1 MEKIIVTFTSY
12 PERIWTVNKVLDSI
26 IKQTILPYKII
37 LYLSSTEF
45 LNFGSIPDFEQYKK
59 YGFEIHWYEENLKS
73 HKKWFYAF
81 QEYSNDLIVT
91 IDDDI
96 IYQDTMLETLL
107 KYHERFPECVIARNA
122 KLITCN
128 EEGYPAPYEKW
139 CCWCNEYVGVPRM
152 DLMAIGNGGI
162 LYPKN
167 FHSNIELYHK
177 EKFMEIC
184 GHADDIWM
192 KIMEVYCEISV
203 VLAEK
208 FWTDTVLME
217 HQKKCL
223 YENYNKDGGNDR
235 QLRAVFKEYPYT
247 YQKKKLAECI
257 FLVDKI
263 FYGEKEVIE
272 GNGMEKVLEELKK
285 KIEDC
290 GEILVYGAG
299 ELGNRIFYLFE
310 KPFVNIIK
318 AFVVNQLK
326 DNVDMIENLPVKD
339 YRDYIHGNE
348 KIVIAL
354 LDDNEVLKVC
364 SNLIKEGIH
373 SDRIIILKSFE
384 KRAIMHKIQIP
395 FQSGRYWQ
403 KRYAKGGNSGSGS
416 YGRLA
421 DFKAEVINKFVKENA
436 IKEVIEWGCGD
447 GNQLKLAQYPIYIG
461 YNVSQKSIELCK
473 KIFSE
478 DNTKS
483 FFCCADS
490 DFNCMIKGDLA
501 LSLDVI
507 YHLLEDEIYE
517 QYMRR
522 LFSSSKKYVCIYSS
536 NFEQKFTV
544 HVKHRKF
551 TDWIDKNKKGQ
562 WKLLKIIYNRYPYE
576 ENSPDDTSWSDF
588 YFYQKI

>member
-1 MEKIIVTFTSY
+1 MTFTSY

-203 VLAEK
+203 VLTEK
-208 FWTDTVLME
+208 FWTDT
-217 HQKKCL
+217 
-223 YENYNKDGGNDR
+223 G
-235 QLRAVFKEYPYT
+235 
-247 YQKKKLAECI
+247 
-257 FLVDKI
+257 
-263 FYGEKEVIE
+263 
-272 GNGMEKVLEELKK
+272 
-285 KIEDC
+285 
-290 GEILVYGAG
+290 
-299 ELGNRIFYLFE
+299 
-310 KPFVNIIK
+310 
-318 AFVVNQLK
+318 
-326 DNVDMIENLPVKD
+326 
-339 YRDYIHGNE
+339 
-348 KIVIAL
+348 
-354 LDDNEVLKVC
+354 
-364 SNLIKEGIH
+364 
-373 SDRIIILKSFE
+373 
-384 KRAIMHKIQIP
+384 KR
-395 FQSGRYWQ
+395 S
-403 KRYAKGGNSGSGS
+403 
-416 YGRLA
+416 
-421 DFKAEVINKFVKENA
+421 
-436 IKEVIEWGCGD
+436 
-447 GNQLKLAQYPIYIG
+447 
-461 YNVSQKSIELCK
+461 
-473 KIFSE
+473 
-478 DNTKS
+478 
-483 FFCCADS
+483 
-490 DFNCMIKGDLA
+490 
-501 LSLDVI
+501 
-507 YHLLEDEIYE
+507 
-517 QYMRR
+517 
-522 LFSSSKKYVCIYSS
+522 
-536 NFEQKFTV
+536 
-544 HVKHRKF
+544 
-551 TDWIDKNKKGQ
+551 
-562 WKLLKIIYNRYPYE
+562 
-576 ENSPDDTSWSDF
+576 
-588 YFYQKI
+588 